1 MIGIS
6 KVIELI
12 TSQDH
17 ECIVTFHYRFG
28 SLNRHCHSI
37 HPEDYN
43 LKELTTKEHEHVVAV
58 DHPHRVKVG
67 QHVGARDT
75 SLTEERS
82 DQVEISKHQLGPWG
96 DLIKRSSK

>member
-17 ECIVTFHYRFG
+17 DECIVTFHYRFG

-67 QHVGARDT
+67 QHVGARDP
-75 SLTEERS
+75 SLTEERL
-82 DQVEISKHQLGPWG
+82 DQDI
-96 DLIKRSSK
+96 